1 MYIMLSQNDF
11 RVNME
16 DKKLK
21 VCAARIPIRLHKKL
35 KIYCLEKGISIE
47 HFLRQYVE
55 EKMTTTEK

>member
-1 MYIMLSQNDF
+1 
-11 RVNME
+11 ME